1 MLLEDVDNMNEKK
14 NEIILFEDGEVK
26 LEVSVQEETVWLTV
40 EQMTQLFKTTRR
52 NIEMYIKNIY
62 EESELEENST
72 WKDFF
77 QVQKE
82 GKREVTRMK

>member
-1 MLLEDVDNMNEKK
+1 MNEKK

-52 NIEMYIKNIY
+52 NIEMHIKNIY